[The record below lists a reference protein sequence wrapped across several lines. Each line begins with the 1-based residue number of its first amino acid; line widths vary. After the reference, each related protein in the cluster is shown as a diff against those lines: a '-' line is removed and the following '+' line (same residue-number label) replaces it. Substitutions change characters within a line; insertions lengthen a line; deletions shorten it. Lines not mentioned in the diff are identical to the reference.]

1 MTRRLDFEGSARSIL
16 GRALSEEERDALHKY
31 MNLLMKWQSTYRL
44 VGSGEREWILEHVVL
59 DSLLYTKVVPGGAGE
74 IADLGAG
81 AGVPGI
87 PLSVVLRPARV
98 CLVESQQ
105 RRVAFLAAAVREL
118 DLDNASVFSGRVADP
133 EIPVDLLG
141 RFDAVV
147 GRCAG
152 NAEKVVPIGLS
163 LVKPGGLVIVSGPPR
178 LRTISVGHWITVPGI
193 REGSTRRFVVA
204 ERGEKDAS
212 ADGK

>member
-1 MTRRLDFEGSARSIL
+1 VTPRLDFEGSARSIL
-16 GRALSEEERDALHKY
+16 GRPLSEEERDALHKY
-31 MNLLMKWQSTYRL
+31 VNLLMKWQRTYRL

-81 AGVPGI
+81 AGVPGN

-152 NAEKVVPIGLS
+152 NPEKVIPIGLS
-163 LVKPGGLVIVSGPPR
+163 LVKPGGIVIVSGPPR
-178 LRTISVGHWITVPGI
+178 PRTISVGRWITVPGI

-204 ERGEKDAS
+204 ERRGKDAS
-212 ADGK
+212 ADGT

>member
-1 MTRRLDFEGSARSIL
+1 VTPRLDFEGSARSIL
-16 GRALSEEERDALHKY
+16 GRPLSENERDSMYKY
-31 MNLLMKWQSTYRL
+31 VNLLEKWQKTYRL
-44 VGSGEREWILEHVVL
+44 VGSGERHWILEHVVL

-74 IADLGAG
+74 IADLGTG

-87 PLSVVLRPARV
+87 PLSIVLRPARV
-98 CLVESQQ
+98 CLIESRQK
-105 RRVAFLAAAVREL
+105 RIAFLAAALREL

-133 EIPVDLLG
+133 EIPVDLLE

-147 GRCAG
+147 GRCTG
-152 NAEKVVPIGLS
+152 DAEKVIPIGLS
-163 LVKPGGLVIVSGPPR
+163 LVKSGGLVIVSGPPR
-178 LRTISVGHWITVPGI
+178 PRTIAVGRWITVPGI